1 MYIQLLFPTESAVFT
16 VYSATGHN
24 MKMYCGDVLRFLP
37 CVAGQFDG
45 MWDCNALV
53 AMNVENRQEYIDLLV
68 SLLKPGGKILLTTWE
83 YERNLHS
90 GPPFSMDGEDV
101 RQSFESVFE
110 IEHLQATDLQQD
122 HFFCKV
128 HPHLPWAKQHA
139 FLLTKRV

>member
-1 MYIQLLFPTESAVFT
+1 
-16 VYSATGHN
+16 
-24 MKMYCGDVLRFLP
+24 
-37 CVAGQFDG
+37 
-45 MWDCNALV
+45 
-53 AMNVENRQEYIDLLV
+53 MNVENRQEYIDVLV

-83 YERNLHS
+83 YERSLHS

-128 HPHLPWAKQHA
+128 HPCLPWAKQHA
-139 FLLTKRV
+139 FCSPKEFNPIEKFLRLETSMQTLHVQLSMGMRAMRIRRKTWGISRVR